1 MNPPE
6 LDIGIINAALHERY
20 FNYPGDFGAGRPN
33 KLSLE
38 FHHITEWR
46 DYLFSLQIR
55 SAKVPAIHADAY
67 HVALRMLLL
76 GWVEPAVIK
85 SAEMQAMRSLEAALV
100 GVYFQCVFEREQA
113 KHDKARQRCGICK
126 KCMLCAALVREK
138 FRPGLGVFLDY
149 MAAHDDLDP
158 ELHNE
163 SKKATGNA
171 LNFIRNGLAHG
182 DPFNGLPWGGL
193 MEAVR
198 DVMEHA
204 HRNLPDL
211 SMSYVDTPDVETQTG
226 HPTTGLF

>member
-1 MNPPE
+1 MTPPE
-6 LDIGIINAALHERY
+6 LDIDIINPTLHERY

-33 KLSLE
+33 KLFLE

-46 DYLFSLQIR
+46 DYLLSLQIR

-76 GWVEPAVIK
+76 AWADTCLIKPA
-85 SAEMQAMRSLEAALV
+85 ELQALRSLESALR
-100 GVYFQCVFEREQA
+100 GVYFQALFEHRRASKPKLASE
-113 KHDKARQRCGICK
+113 
-126 KCMLCAALVREK
+126 E
-138 FRPGLGVFLDY
+138 FRPGLGDFLDY
-149 MAAHDDLDP
+149 MAAHDGLDP
-158 ELHNE
+158 ALHNE
-163 SKKATGNA
+163 SKKTTGNA
-171 LNFIRNGLAHG
+171 LNVIRNVLAHG

-193 MEAVR
+193 LEAVR

-211 SMSYVDTPDVETQTG
+211 SMSYVDTPEVETQTW